1 MEELDEQTIYNLKKQ
16 QETSGNGVANFENED
31 ELLAIEEIEKED
43 AIDVWIVR
51 NSVEESISQLEI
63 LTYENK
69 LNCTCR
75 KVIDVS
81 NSLIESM
88 CIYNSNQI
96 WCIDGLKNVY
106 IYW

>member
-1 MEELDEQTIYNLKKQ
+1 MEELDEQTIYNLKRQ
-16 QETSGNGVANFENED
+16 QEVNANFDNDD
-31 ELLAIEEIEKED
+31 ELLANEEIEEED

-51 NSVEESISQLEI
+51 NSIEESTSQLEI

-81 NSLIESM
+81 ANLIESM
-88 CIYNSNQI
+88 CIYNRNQI
-96 WCIDGLKNVY
+96 WCIDALKNVY

>member
-16 QETSGNGVANFENED
+16 KEASGVTTNFESED
-31 ELLAIEEIEKED
+31 ELLINEEVEEED
-43 AIDVWIVR
+43 AIDVWLVR
-51 NSVEESISQLEI
+51 NSIEESTSQLEI

-81 NSLIESM
+81 TSLIESM
-88 CIYNSNQI
+88 CIYNGNQI
-96 WCIDGLKNVY
+96 WCIDGLKNIF